1 MKRRRGDD
9 PHDEADALLHAWGSQ
24 HELIERGLFPGTS
37 DGEAEQY
44 GTRIDTCGHSDPTA
58 DMVAK
63 RNHLLTVDAAV
74 RAVQPENLRQRLYEQ
89 YVWHMYQET
98 AASGAGMATRAW
110 RLERDTARLC
120 FWNLYHERRR
130 LAQGTTCS
138 WSQDPKPQSVA
149 ENG

>member
-1 MKRRRGDD
+1 MGRRRGYD
-9 PHDEADALLHAWGSQ
+9 PHDEADALLHEWGAQ
-24 HELIERGLFPGTS
+24 YELIEGGLFPGTS
-37 DGEAEQY
+37 EGDAEQY

-74 RAVQPENLRQRLYEQ
+74 RAVQPTHLRRRLYEQ
-89 YVWHMYQET
+89 YVWNLYQET
-98 AASGAGMATRAW
+98 AASGAGIATRAW

-130 LAQGTTCS
+130 LARGTTGS
-138 WSQDPKPQSVA
+138 GSDGQRAQRVVDR
-149 ENG
+149 G